1 MSYGF
6 LAKNNSGQILV
17 SDVMKNLHLK
27 EKITTPT
34 SISVPFTFMNGIT
47 KFTYQFTC
55 SSTPVPFF
63 TMPFTDRFYSMT
75 GAKNISGNTWQ
86 VEIQSSGGFPTGTG
100 STAGSTTSATA
111 TREPSSGSFYNSNA
125 LFFIGNCDG
134 TQPIYYGIIILSLIH
149 I

>member
-6 LAKNNSGQILV
+6 LAKNTSGSILV

-27 EKITTPT
+27 EKITDPT

-63 TMPFTDRFYSMT
+63 TMPFTDRFYCMT
-75 GAKNISGNTWQ
+75 GMKNISGNTWHCLLY
-86 VEIQSSGGFPTGTG
+86 
-100 STAGSTTSATA
+100 TSDAA
-111 TREPSSGSFYNSNA
+111 DE
-125 LFFIGNCDG
+125 
-134 TQPIYYGIIILSLIH
+134 
-149 I
+149 